1 MRALHQR
8 NRKLENNIF
17 RFVDVT
23 VEKNELHFYRT
34 TEVVNNATTT
44 MSEDTSSEP
53 EAEGGA
59 ALVKIIPVLLTV
71 ATSFVLFM

>member
-23 VEKNELHFYRT
+23 VEKNDLYFYRT